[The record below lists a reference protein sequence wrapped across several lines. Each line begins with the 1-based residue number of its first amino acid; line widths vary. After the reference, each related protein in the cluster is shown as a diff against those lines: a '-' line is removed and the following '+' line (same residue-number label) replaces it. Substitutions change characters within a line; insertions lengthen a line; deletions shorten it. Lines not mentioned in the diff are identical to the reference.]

1 MKNLSQIRAANALKY
16 DKKFAGQKD
25 GDVIKGLPML
35 ILTNGLLAVGAM
47 ALEKKDPTTYKNQGY
62 HDILCAIAEHL
73 QSPGITITT
82 AKAKDA
88 RSLIEELVST
98 HADAPL
104 LRRATA
110 ETLAFLS
117 YLKRFAT

>member
-1 MKNLSQIRAANALKY
+1 MKNLSQIRAANALKHG
-16 DKKFAGQKD
+16 KKFAGQKD
-25 GDVIKGLPML
+25 GDVIKGFPML

-47 ALEKKDPTTYKNQGY
+47 ALEKKDDKGARKQQGA
-62 HDILCAIAEHL
+62 HDILCAIADHL
-73 QSPGITITT
+73 QCLGVAIT
-82 AKAKDA
+82 KAKDA
-88 RSLIEELVST
+88 DTLINELVSPT
-98 HADAPL
+98 ADAAL